1 MVHFLKQLVD
11 SIYRPSYW
19 YQLILHRAANCLP
32 AGTVALECGGSGCN
46 RQGPEATLMTNVW
59 RRFFTQEY
67 KLLGR
72 NFHTE
77 PLLTTLLKV

>member
-19 YQLILHRAANCLP
+19 YQLILHRAAYCLP
-32 AGTVALECGGSGCN
+32 AGTVALVRGGSGCN
-46 RQGPEATLMTNVW
+46 RRGPEATLMTNVW
-59 RRFFTQEY
+59 GRFFFTPEY

-77 PLLTTLLKV
+77 PLLTTLL